1 MNRKFQS
8 SLVIANVANIATGV
22 IKEIAGNDISNS
34 LNGSKVTTEVLESL
48 VYQRLNSR
56 FAEAKNSIN

>member
-8 SLVIANVANIATGV
+8 SLVIANVVNIATGV

-56 FAEAKNSIN
+56 FAEAKTA

>member
-8 SLVIANVANIATGV
+8 SLVLGNVANIATGV

-34 LNGSKVTTEVLESL
+34 LNGSRVTTEVLESL
-48 VYQRLNSR
+48 VLQRLSR
-56 FAEAKNSIN
+56 QLTAPVQA